1 MLCVMYVK
9 HMNDLNRWI
18 LQSLQAMVM
27 IGLAITS
34 VVVVILVVVPQLLQA
49 IQIQGKISED
59 KDKLNAEATRLATLS
74 DVNRDDLR
82 AKLITILEVLP
93 EEFEVP
99 RIIGTIKG
107 LGVDTA
113 LDVKEVQAVVEETPE
128 NPTAGS
134 LQAIKKQRAS
144 LQVTADIVGMVKFLG
159 ELEKVAPILKVAEVK
174 ASRNSDGKLDA
185 SLLVESYAFS
195 DLKASTNSG
204 ELTQAVPKLA
214 AQDDR
219 LFDEL
224 KDLRRY
230 DLATASSVTEDG
242 RVDPFQAPGN

>member
-230 DLATASSVTEDG
+230 DLAAASSVTEDG